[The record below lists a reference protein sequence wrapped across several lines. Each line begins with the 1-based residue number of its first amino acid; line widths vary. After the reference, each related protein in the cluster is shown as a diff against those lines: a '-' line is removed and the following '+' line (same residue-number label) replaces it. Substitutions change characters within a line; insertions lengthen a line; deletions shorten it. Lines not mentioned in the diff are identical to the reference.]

1 MQRLNPTRMNLIEV
15 KRRSRTARK
24 GYDILKKK
32 REVLVLEFLKLL
44 KQSGKG
50 REYLYRLLSE
60 AYKSIVISSAYVGN
74 FELEASALH
83 AKEVAPIGIGIKNV
97 MGVKIPEIEKNKSR
111 AEGADSFLS
120 ESVAVEDI
128 RETFSDAINAILDV
142 AQQEQGLKRLVTEIE
157 KTKRRVN
164 ALDYVV
170 IPGYNSQAR
179 YISMRL
185 EEIERDMFSALKHV
199 KKKLSKV

>member
-111 AEGADSFLS
+111 AEGTDSFLS